1 MICTESQLK
10 VDGEE
15 IEEDSHLAS
24 FVLKELHQPEEQVAK
39 KRGFDSNTMGLR
51 FPIWL
56 AACNHT
62 KFTYTLTS
70 PGNRERETD
79 FVKLQSLASKTS
91 SARSRHEPLKFLVH
105 HIVKYLQNFHSTAL
119 PVTAY
124 MCTTFALHVYNTH
137 NILFDVGV
145 GNVRKAVITRSVQ
158 HSFSKNPIL

>member
-24 FVLKELHQPEEQVAK
+24 FVLKELHQPEEQLAK

-105 HIVKYLQNFHSTAL
+105 HIVKYLQNFHSTSL
-119 PVTAY
+119 PVT
-124 MCTTFALHVYNTH
+124 ALHVYNLYSTC
-137 NILFDVGV
+137 
-145 GNVRKAVITRSVQ
+145 VQ
-158 HSFSKNPIL
+158 HS